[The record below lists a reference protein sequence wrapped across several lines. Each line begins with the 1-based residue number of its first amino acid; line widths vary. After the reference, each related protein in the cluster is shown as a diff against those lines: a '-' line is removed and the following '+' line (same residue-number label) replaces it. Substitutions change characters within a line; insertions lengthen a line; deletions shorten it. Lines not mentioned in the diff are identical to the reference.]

1 MTMHQKA
8 GRSVKDLLNNVNVLC
23 DSQQMLAEGSHCQS
37 LLHVPRRLS
46 HADDEALF
54 FPTCIAVTLRSV
66 LGGIIGALKALPLN
80 CRGNNGEPAAKLIV
94 T

>member
-1 MTMHQKA
+1 MSTYCVIHSK
-8 GRSVKDLLNNVNVLC
+8 C
-23 DSQQMLAEGSHCQS
+23 QQEGSHCQS

-46 HADDEALF
+46 HADDEAS
-54 FPTCIAVTLRSV
+54 TCIAVTLHGV